1 MLALVKKPHI
11 ELSIHGEHV
20 GELLAWIRKK
30 YDITVLASEPDD
42 ELVSIESTDYWKE
55 MEKNRIGNLLA
66 GARLKAG
73 LTQAQLAG
81 ELGIRQNMVSDYE
94 NGRRMYSDTMAKRL
108 STALKV
114 KEEHLRYGNEQ
125 SHPCD
130 VATRTSHED

>member
-20 GELLAWIRKK
+20 DELLAWIRKK
-30 YDITVLASEPDD
+30 YDLAVLADELDD

-55 MEKNRIGNLLA
+55 MEKNRVGNLLA

-73 LTQAQLAG
+73 LTQAQLAR

-94 NGRRMYSDTMAKRL
+94 NGRRTYSDAMAKRL
-108 STALKV
+108 SAVLKV
-114 KEEHLRYGNEQ
+114 REEHLRYGSE
-125 SHPCD
+125 P
-130 VATRTSHED
+130 ED